1 MLEPSPGF
9 VLLSTVSDLASARV
23 LAARLE
29 SEGIEV
35 RLHGESLGPYRL
47 TVGDWALTELWVA
60 GDRLDEARGVMLAAE
75 VDAVLGEASGG
86 AEEGRA
92 AGAIPDEAGSRIPV
106 GILMMIAL
114 VLVAALVGRLLV
126 LLL

>member
-1 MLEPSPGF
+1 MPDLVSRF
-9 VLLSTVSDLASARV
+9 IRLATVSDLVTARV

-47 TVGDWALTELWVA
+47 TVGHWALTELWVPS
-60 GDRLDEARGVMLAAE
+60 DRLDEAQRVMLAAE
-75 VDAVLGEASGG
+75 VDAALGVV
-86 AEEGRA
+86 A
-92 AGAIPDEAGSRIPV
+92 ATDGDPGERVGSLDDDEPSIPV
-106 GILMMIAL
+106 GVLMAVAL
-114 VLVAALVGRLLV
+114 VLVAALIGRLVV